1 MLNISAIYTNLFNI
15 NQLLNYSMI
24 DVNIDVDS
32 EKAH

>member
-1 MLNISAIYTNLFNI
+1 MLNISAIYTNLINI

-24 DVNIDVDS
+24 DVNSDVNG